1 MEKEK
6 RIIDMDKLLAF
17 LDKLINET
25 DEGTMLDETFVISV
39 ATKRIVHLLKEDI
52 KKGEFDV

>member
-39 ATKRIVHLLKEDI
+39 ATKRIVHLLKENI